1 MFADPDWLARAS
13 LLPSHS
19 VIPAVSLDDYMRS
32 EAHSKSHRTGDLGR
46 GSREGR
52 PSGQVLKMI
61 GFQAV
66 MGNQGY
72 LCRLQ
77 GSGWPLCNTKGS
89 IAATEGREGS
99 VSRSPSFR
107 APWGGSYGVTG
118 KRAPKLAW
126 VLIV

>member
-1 MFADPDWLARAS
+1 MCRDVPCYDLTESYPQS
-13 LLPSHS
+13 LS
-19 VIPAVSLDDYMRS
+19 DDYMRS

-89 IAATEGREGS
+89 IAATEGREGQ
-99 VSRSPSFR
+99 SRGRPLSELH
-107 APWGGSYGVTG
+107 GGEVTG
-118 KRAPKLAW
+118 LLESVPLNW
-126 VLIV
+126 LGS